1 MYTRYESMVR
11 KLYQINMFHPGGAV
25 KYGLDNS
32 FKLSKLLG
40 SPMAGKPIIH
50 VAGTNGKGSV
60 SWKMARALREAGY
73 RDGLFVSPHV
83 ASFRERV
90 QVRKQKKRPRKNQ
103 HGDYAHYVPLL
114 YYHHSFLNKV
124 TLRRN

>member
-1 MYTRYESMVR
+1 
-11 KLYQINMFHPGGAV
+11 
-25 KYGLDNS
+25 
-32 FKLSKLLG
+32 
-40 SPMAGKPIIH
+40 MAGKPIIH

-90 QVRKQKKRPRKNQ
+90 QVPRKNQ
-103 HGDYAHYVPLL
+103 HGDYAHKVPLL
-114 YYHHSFLNKV
+114 YYHRSFSNKV